1 MNRQHP
7 LIAKVATSGPF
18 TTSRPAQLQTQSA
31 FFTILNE
38 DIRNQIYEYLFGCT
52 CQRAY
57 MEGTRVLYSTNVFNF
72 GEEISLDIWG
82 NSIKVQ
88 RWDLIRKV
96 DLRIRLAVDLWLWE
110 RAWQVL
116 QVMPCLRS
124 AKLRCEEGIEEVYD
138 LFHSTT
144 RLPKTIKYGSPAT
157 ENISSTNKEAGTS
170 SIMVR
175 FETGDEQS
183 DSKFFTKLY
192 PDIRREIFLHLF
204 GSRHVHVMFANSRG
218 VDKSEEFWRHGHPP
232 LTHVGWLHCVCR
244 SEAKLLPHAHF
255 EYKHKWRYLSTN
267 LLWTCKRA
275 YEEGIAL
282 LYSSN
287 TFLFQES
294 IDLINFH
301 TIAVDHM
308 RFVRSLEIQINLGE
322 QDTWRM
328 EADAFRLMVS
338 TLRGWQHWY
347 ALKPIKIRVVG
358 ELDDTPPRRPKQKV
372 LREAQREFG
381 RAVRELAE
389 MVQVHVVLSGKGDKE
404 IIQPRLSLDKP
415 GLTFVNA
422 SEDCM
427 DREDHEMDSD
437 FEDSFHRVIQRA

>member
-1 MNRQHP
+1 
-7 LIAKVATSGPF
+7 
-18 TTSRPAQLQTQSA
+18 
-31 FFTILNE
+31 
-38 DIRNQIYEYLFGCT
+38 
-52 CQRAY
+52 
-57 MEGTRVLYSTNVFNF
+57 
-72 GEEISLDIWG
+72 
-82 NSIKVQ
+82 
-88 RWDLIRKV
+88 
-96 DLRIRLAVDLWLWE
+96 
-110 RAWQVL
+110 
-116 QVMPCLRS
+116 
-124 AKLRCEEGIEEVYD
+124 
-138 LFHSTT
+138 
-144 RLPKTIKYGSPAT
+144 
-157 ENISSTNKEAGTS
+157 
-170 SIMVR
+170 MVR

-192 PDIRREIFLHLF
+192 PDVRREIFLHLF

-244 SEAKLLPHAHF
+244 SGAKLLPHAHF

-308 RFVRSLEIQINLGE
+308 RFVRSLEIHINLGE
-322 QDTWRM
+322 PETWRM

-347 ALKPIKIRVVG
+347 TLKPIKIRVVG
-358 ELDDTPPRRPKQKV
+358 ELDDLPPRRQKQKV
-372 LREAQREFG
+372 RREAQREFG

-389 MVQVHVVLSGKGDKE
+389 VVQVHVVLSGKGDKE
-404 IIQPRLSLDKP
+404 IIQPRFSLDKP
-415 GLTFVNA
+415 GLTFVNVNG
-422 SEDCM
+422 DFT
-427 DREDHEMDSD
+427 DREDQEIDSD